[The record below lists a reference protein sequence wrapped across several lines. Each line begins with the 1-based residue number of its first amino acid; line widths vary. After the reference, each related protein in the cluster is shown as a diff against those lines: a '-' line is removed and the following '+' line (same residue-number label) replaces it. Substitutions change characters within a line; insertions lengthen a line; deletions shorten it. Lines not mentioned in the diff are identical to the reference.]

1 MGNLDMSEFR
11 NDRPISELYRLAALE
26 WVELDSAARMLE
38 DTKSSVFAQYVND
51 YGDIPIS
58 RAEAKVRATDDWLR
72 YVEDTVNARTK
83 ANKAKVQC
91 EYLRMRFSE
100 EVSRDANA
108 RIERKL

>member
-1 MGNLDMSEFR
+1 MYEFR
-11 NDRPISELYRLAALE
+11 NDRPISELYRIAALE
-26 WVELDSAARMLE
+26 WCDLDSAARMLE
-38 DTKSSVFAQYVND
+38 SSKSAIVAQWVND

-58 RAEAKVRATDDWLR
+58 RAEAKVKASDDYLR
-72 YVEDTVNARTK
+72 LVEDVENARTK